1 MCRAH
6 CVGMED
12 ARRLLGTHGEDRV
25 AAHLERLGWQL
36 LARNWRCRRGE
47 IDLIARDPDGVVAV
61 IEVKSRSGLGFG
73 TPLEAVTPAKVRR
86 LRGLAGEWLASQ
98 DGPVGRVR
106 LDAVGVL
113 VYPDGTVSFDHVR
126 GIES

>member
-1 MCRAH
+1 MT
-6 CVGMED
+6 D
-12 ARRLLGTHGEDRV
+12 ARRLLGSDGEDRV
-25 AAHLERLGWQL
+25 AAHLERAGWQL

-86 LRGLAGEWLASQ
+86 LRGLAGEWLASL
-98 DGPVGRVR
+98 DAPVGRVR

-113 VYPDGTVSFDHVR
+113 MYPDGTASFEHVR
-126 GIES
+126 GIEA